1 MSSVYA
7 EEFGSRIAGARVE
20 VLEGCGH
27 VPQVEKQ
34 RGDARARPGVPEL
47 TDKARYVVRFSG
59 DLSKQAAKALRTA
72 HWGASAATRFFAEP
86 LPYSTTVVLY
96 AESPEDAVARVRSA
110 LDGLGD
116 FAGFESASFSAP
128 DAQRST
134 T

>member
-1 MSSVYA
+1 M
-7 EEFGSRIAGARVE
+7 GR
-20 VLEGCGH
+20 
-27 VPQVEKQ
+27 Q
-34 RGDARARPGVPEL
+34 RRD
-47 TDKARYVVRFSG
+47 T
-59 DLSKQAAKALRTA
+59 
-72 HWGASAATRFFAEP
+72 FFEEP

-116 FAGFESASFSAP
+116 FAGFESASFSGP